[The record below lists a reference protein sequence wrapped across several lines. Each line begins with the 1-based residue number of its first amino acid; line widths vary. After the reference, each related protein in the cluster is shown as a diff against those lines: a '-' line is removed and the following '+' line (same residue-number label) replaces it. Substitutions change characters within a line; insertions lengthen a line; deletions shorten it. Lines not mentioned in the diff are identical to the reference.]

1 VSSHKIAI
9 LPGDGI
15 GPETVAEAVRVLE
28 AAADAHA
35 FAFDLTTL
43 PFGGAAIDATGDPFP
58 AETRAGVHHAD
69 AVLKG
74 AIGGPRWDQAP
85 VRPEQGLLALRAE
98 LGVFANVRPIRRWT
112 SRTSSPLRPEIADGV
127 DLVIVRELTG
137 GLYFGSRELGDDR
150 AFDTCIYTRAEI
162 ERVARRAFAMAQG
175 RRGLVCSVDKANV
188 LDSSRLW
195 RRVVEEVAADFPD
208 VGLSHQLVDSM
219 AMKLVEQ
226 PAAYDV
232 VVTEN
237 MFGDILSDLA
247 AAAAGGI
254 GLAPSSSLGEGRP
267 GLYEAIHGS
276 APDIA
281 GTGRANPAA
290 TILSLAMLLRDLG
303 EHAAAASIEQAVTST
318 LDAGPV
324 TPDLGGDATTHQL
337 GSAIARAVAA
347 TPHEVLR

>member
-1 VSSHKIAI
+1 MTHRIAL

-15 GPETVAEAVRVLE
+15 GPETVAETVRVLE
-28 AAADAHA
+28 AAAEAHG
-35 FAFDLTTL
+35 FAYELTTL
-43 PFGGAAIDATGDPFP
+43 PFGGGAIDTAGDPFP
-58 AETRAGVHHAD
+58 AETRAGVASAD

-74 AIGGPRWDQAP
+74 AIGGPRWDASP

-98 LGVFANVRPIRRWT
+98 LGVFANVRPVRRWT
-112 SRTSSPLRPEIADGV
+112 RLTSSPLLPALADGI
-127 DLVIVRELTG
+127 DMVIVRELTG
-137 GLYFGSRELGDDR
+137 GLYFGARELGEDR
-150 AFDTCIYTRAEI
+150 AFDTCIYTRGEI
-162 ERVARRAFAMAQG
+162 ERVAHRAFAMARERQG
-175 RRGLVCSVDKANV
+175 RVCSVDKANV
-188 LDSSRLW
+188 LDSSKLW
-195 RRVVEEVAADFPD
+195 RRVVTEIAEQYPD
-208 VGLSHQLVDSM
+208 VELSHQLVDSM
-219 AMKLVEQ
+219 AMKLVER

-247 AAAAGGI
+247 AAVGGGI

-303 EHAAAASIEQAVTST
+303 EHVAAASIERAVTTT

-324 TPDLGGDATTHQL
+324 TPDLGGNATTQEL
-337 GSAIARAVAA
+337 GSAIARAVAT
-347 TPHEVLR
+347 TPHEVLT